1 MNAAPVQDAVV
12 IGAGPSG
19 LFAAWRLATGGA
31 RVTLLEAGGGMR
43 ASLCAKVE
51 AQRQGRTVREA
62 EKFRL
67 QCHRCDCLTGVG
79 GAAFHFDTNL
89 GYVGGLSRS
98 KIEVQPDGRR
108 RSYSGL
114 ERALGDFDRASAAVA
129 DIYRLMR
136 QMGVAV
142 PEADDTPRQTPT
154 VPPEGFDVADAST
167 SVAITVDESLLLV
180 DALLDAAVAA
190 GADVRLAARA
200 EQVERV
206 EDGTWM
212 VRVNGAEIRTRSVI
226 VGVGKLG
233 VGWVTTLLDAVG
245 AEYRSSGRVDVG
257 VRVETLA
264 QIAAPLTDGCLN
276 PKLTFVNPRDEPV
289 RTFCVCEGGRIM
301 QYAFGDAVV
310 LDGQHCITTPTRR
323 TNFGVITTAA
333 VPDGTSGTEFALD
346 YARRVTRAGGG
357 LPVAQSL
364 VELLGGALG
373 GERPGTSLV
382 RAAWTDLGAVLGP
395 GMVDDV
401 RRMSELLE
409 PMMPGLIG
417 PETVVAAPVIERV
430 FPDIVLSHDLESTAP
445 GLYFVGDSSSKI
457 IGVTYGAATGVVAA
471 DAVLQR

>member
-1 MNAAPVQDAVV
+1 MSATPLQDAVV

-19 LFAAWRLATGGA
+19 LFATWRLATGGA
-31 RVTLLEAGGGMR
+31 RVTLLEAGGDMR

-51 AQRQGRTVREA
+51 AQRRGRTVREA

-67 QCHRCDCLTGVG
+67 QCHRCECLTGVG

-98 KIEVQPDGRR
+98 KIEIQPDGRR

-114 ERALGDFDRASAAVA
+114 ERALGDFDRAAAAVA
-129 DIYRLMR
+129 DIYGLMR

-142 PEADDTPRQTPT
+142 PDADDTASGTPST
-154 VPPEGFDVADAST
+154 PPEGFDVADAAT
-167 SVAITVDESLLLV
+167 SVAITVDESLVLV
-180 DALLDAAVAA
+180 DALMDAAVAA
-190 GADVRLAARA
+190 GADVRLWARA
-200 EQVERV
+200 EDIQRAG
-206 EDGTWM
+206 DGTWV
-212 VRVNGAEIRTRSVI
+212 VRVNGTEIRTRSVI

-233 VGWVTTLLDAVG
+233 VEWVMELLTAVG
-245 AEYRSSGRVDVG
+245 AASRPSRKVDVG
-257 VRVETLA
+257 VRVETLT
-264 QIAAPLTDGCLN
+264 QIAAPLTEGCLN
-276 PKLTFVNPRDEPV
+276 PKLTFVNARDEPV

-301 QYAFGDAVV
+301 QYTFDEAVV

-364 VELLGGALG
+364 VELLGGTLDG
-373 GERPGTSLV
+373 TRPGTSLV
-382 RAAWTDLGAVLGP
+382 RVAWADLAAVLGP
-395 GMVDDV
+395 ERVEDL

-430 FPDIVLSHDLESTAP
+430 FPDIVLSSELESTIP

-457 IGVTYGAATGVVAA
+457 IGVTYGAATGIVAA